1 MIDNNFN
8 LLKPYLK
15 SMTSFRASWS
25 ISAGCFK
32 SSTPAFKSALRFSIW
47 MAGTAAFSLE
57 VVVAAILFSLLTA
70 FA

>member
-1 MIDNNFN
+1 
-8 LLKPYLK
+8 
-15 SMTSFRASWS
+15 MTSFRASWS

-32 SSTPAFKSALRFSIW
+32 SSTPAFRSALRFSIW

>member
-1 MIDNNFN
+1 
-8 LLKPYLK
+8 
-15 SMTSFRASWS
+15 MTSFRASWS

-32 SSTPAFKSALRFSIW
+32 SSTPAFRSALRFSMW

-70 FA
+70 FAYKEI